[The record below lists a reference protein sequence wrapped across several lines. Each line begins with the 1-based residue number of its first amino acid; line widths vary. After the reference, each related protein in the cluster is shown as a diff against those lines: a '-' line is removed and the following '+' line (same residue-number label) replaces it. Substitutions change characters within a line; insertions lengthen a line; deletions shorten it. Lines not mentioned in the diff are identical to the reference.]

1 MKQFCLSRRT
11 RIPKWDGGCLYY
23 QIHWVLLCELYVEL
37 PIFSGETSQG
47 ISVLRSTLGKMLF
60 KTVLARSWS
69 HNFFSLVAAFYNQH
83 MDREMDLRSICFCFL
98 SSVSL
103 PFYLTHIYTHNTLHG
118 LWYICKPLFVPF
130 YYRHIDRLATLQ
142 KLCSNPSCLHFGW
155 LYRELACI
163 EHLYSTRR

>member
-69 HNFFSLVAAFYNQH
+69 HNFFFTSRCILQSTHGQGNGFKKH
-83 MDREMDLRSICFCFL
+83 MLLFFILCVSTFL
-98 SSVSL
+98 SH
-103 PFYLTHIYTHNTLHG
+103 THIHTQYSSWLMVYMQTSL
-118 LWYICKPLFVPF
+118 CPL
-130 YYRHIDRLATLQ
+130 LLQ
-142 KLCSNPSCLHFGW
+142 A
-155 LYRELACI
+155 Y
-163 EHLYSTRR
+163 